1 MIQNKT
7 KEMRTM
13 NIINKQN
20 GRLCF
25 VFAACIGLFSCT
37 NDADMNNAD
46 GNVHFFA
53 SVDKPKSRVTESS
66 WDGDELIGVKSGET
80 VKIYKVAVDG
90 TMSTDDT
97 PFRWEGKSFDI
108 QAWSPLTS
116 EQINLTDQTT
126 EEKFFDCDLL
136 ASSAKVEYKNVTL
149 AFSHKMTRMWW
160 ELQKYEGYSTE
171 EVNNAKIIFLGYG
184 ATTFTNGELSPIGD
198 RDQSISTYNT
208 WGEYYRNGQAM
219 MIPCEMWEKPL
230 IKVEIGNDTY
240 VYTPSKNN
248 QNDVLK
254 KTGDLLPDTWQRYY
268 LSVSKKG
275 LVVDMESS
283 VNWSES
289 EDFNGENIADAKVKP
304 EISRNVESLSGY
316 QTAGLT
322 NGLVDDNVS
331 GFSISYTDTDGG
343 GFTWEG
349 KCDVERTEVALQDNT
364 TTHTYKFSNIKS
376 NEIKISYLPVEV
388 GQYFYSNG
396 TWGTEAEKEGLETLG
411 RVFYA
416 GKHSTDNSIYPGNI
430 VKVRGYVVCTSTSD
444 ISAKWLENSG
454 SDDNKTLFRVYA
466 DSEERQSDE
475 SFLGYKFTEETE
487 TLLVDKEGEW
497 QTAYPLWYE
506 FKNKSISVSSLSSE
520 WYIPSVGQL
529 KSIVDSNI
537 VEGMSD
543 VYWSSNIYLP
553 VTSNNWGS
561 KATDGNVWCMNYSAS
576 SKTVSAGWTQDPGK
590 LILVLTF

>member
-1 MIQNKT
+1 
-7 KEMRTM
+7 
-13 NIINKQN
+13 
-20 GRLCF
+20 
-25 VFAACIGLFSCT
+25 
-37 NDADMNNAD
+37 
-46 GNVHFFA
+46 
-53 SVDKPKSRVTESS
+53 
-66 WDGDELIGVKSGET
+66 
-80 VKIYKVAVDG
+80 
-90 TMSTDDT
+90 
-97 PFRWEGKSFDI
+97 
-108 QAWSPLTS
+108 
-116 EQINLTDQTT
+116 
-126 EEKFFDCDLL
+126 
-136 ASSAKVEYKNVTL
+136 
-149 AFSHKMTRMWW
+149 MTRMWW

-171 EVNNAKIIFLGYG
+171 EVNNAKITFLGYG
-184 ATTFTNGELSPIGD
+184 STTFTNGELSPIGD
-198 RDQSISTYNT
+198 TDQSISTYNT

-240 VYTPSKNN
+240 VYTPSKSN

-283 VNWSES
+283 VNWNES

-304 EISRNVESLSGY
+304 EISQNVESLSGY

-343 GFTWEG
+343 GLTWEG

-454 SDDNKTLFRVYA
+454 SDDNKTLFTAYA

-475 SFLGYKFTEETE
+475 NFLGYKFTEETE

-543 VYWSSNIYLP
+543 VYLSSNIYLP

>member
-1 MIQNKT
+1 MI
-7 KEMRTM
+7 KEMKTM
-13 NIINKQN
+13 NIINIWKC
-20 GRLCF
+20 RLGI
-25 VFAACIGLFSCT
+25 VLAACVGLFSCSD
-37 NDADMNNAD
+37 DADMENAGGD
-46 GNVHFFA
+46 VLFFA
-53 SVDKPKSRVTESS
+53 SVDKPVSRVTESA
-66 WDGDELIGVKSGET
+66 WDGDELVGVKSGET
-80 VKIYKVAVDG
+80 VKTYNVATDG
-90 TMSTDDT
+90 TMTTDDT
-97 PFRWEGKSFDI
+97 PFRYEGEPYDI
-108 QAWSPLTS
+108 NAWSPLTS
-116 EQINLTDQTT
+116 GEIDLTDQTT

-136 ASSAKVEYKNVTL
+136 ASSAKVESKSVRLVFN
-149 AFSHKMTRMWW
+149 HQMTRMWW

-171 EVNNAKIIFLGYG
+171 EVNNAKITFLGYG
-184 ATTFTNGELSPIGD
+184 STTFTNGELSPIGD
-198 RDQSISTYNT
+198 TDQSISTYNT

-240 VYTPSKNN
+240 VYTPSKSN

-283 VNWSES
+283 VNWNES

-304 EISRNVESLSGY
+304 EISQNVESLSGY

-343 GFTWEG
+343 GLTWEG

-454 SDDNKTLFRVYA
+454 SDDNKTLFRAYA

-475 SFLGYKFTEETE
+475 NFLGYKFTEETE

-561 KATDGNVWCMNYSAS
+561 KATDGNVWCMNYSTS